1 MQEEYDKFK
10 VSDFSHKDV
19 LDKEMNALFIW
30 GVRRWDRVQ
39 NPDFCEKDKL
49 IVFDDGDGP
58 CERIEMVKVWPL
70 EEFNHDLCQ
79 ELDSRIIDTYRKL
92 KGAGIH
98 RPSIIAPYCYL
109 DELYSRDNEEMV
121 YESPRKWAS
130 ASLVWHRLNSTGR
143 LATRYDQFDRFG
155 PVRIYK
161 KKHIELCFDRKV
173 LRPEM
178 VRRGLLSG

>member
-1 MQEEYDKFK
+1 MQEEYDRFK

-58 CERIEMVKVWPL
+58 CERIEMVKAWPL
-70 EEFNHDLCQ
+70 EEFNHDFCQ

-121 YESPRKWAS
+121 YESPKKWAS